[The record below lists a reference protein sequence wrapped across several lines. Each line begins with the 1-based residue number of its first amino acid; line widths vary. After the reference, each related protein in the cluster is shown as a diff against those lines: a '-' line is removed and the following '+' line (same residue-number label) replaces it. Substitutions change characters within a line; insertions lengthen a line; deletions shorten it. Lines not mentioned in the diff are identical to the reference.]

1 MRTNLTR
8 SFATIALLAALVSPA
23 TGEAQVVDNSD
34 NTQYGTVAAEF
45 LLLGAGARGTALG
58 GAYSALATDVTALY
72 YNPAGVAQIGRP
84 GAMVSSYSYLADT
97 RYTWFGAAFPMS
109 GGSRSV
115 GVSLG
120 SFGFSEQP
128 VTTVENPDGDGR
140 VYKVNQTFVAGS
152 YAQNF
157 SDRFSAGL
165 SVKYIQ
171 DKLGTVTAGT
181 FAVDF
186 GTNFHALVG
195 SRPLRAAFVISNL
208 GGTLEHNGSDLDV
221 TVFRTPPLGTVD
233 VPQEPSQASLKT
245 KDFGLP
251 VMFRVS
257 VALDLVAQANNRVT
271 LLSEFSQPNNT
282 KPGAGMGLEWSAMN
296 LGNSGFSLA
305 ARGSYTIQPDNDLE
319 FSNNAGFT
327 TAESTGAFTSDGL
340 AVGGGVGFSRGNF
353 KLGFDYAFRDFGPV
367 GGANFF
373 SFSISW

>member
-1 MRTNLTR
+1 MRTNLTG

-23 TGEAQVVDNSD
+23 TAGAQVVDNSD
-34 NTQYGTVAAEF
+34 NTQYGTAAAEF

-58 GAYSALATDVTALY
+58 GAYAALATDVTALY

-140 VYKVNQTFVAGS
+140 VYKVNQSFVAGT

-165 SVKYIQ
+165 SVKYIT
-171 DKLGTVTAGT
+171 DHLGSTQAGT
-181 FAVDF
+181 FAIDF
-186 GTNFHALVG
+186 GTNFHAMVG

-208 GGTLEHNGSDLDV
+208 GGTLEHNGTDLDV
-221 TVFRTPPLGTVD
+221 TVFREPPLGTVD

-257 VALDLVAQANNRVT
+257 VALDLVAQANNKVT

-282 KPGAGMGLEWSAMN
+282 KPGAGMGLEWQALN

-319 FSNNAGFT
+319 FSSNAGFT

-340 AVGGGVGFSRGNF
+340 AVGGGVAFNRGNF

-373 SFSISW
+373 SFSINW

>member
-1 MRTNLTR
+1 MRTNMTR
-8 SFATIALLAALVSPA
+8 YFATIALLAALAGPA
-23 TGEAQVVDNSD
+23 TAQIVDNSD
-34 NTQYGTVAAEF
+34 NTAFGTTAAEF

-58 GAYSALATDVTALY
+58 GAYAALATDVTALY

-97 RYTWFGAAFPMS
+97 RYTWFGAAFPMA
-109 GGSRSV
+109 GGARAV

-128 VTTVENPDGDGR
+128 VTTVANPDGDGR
-140 VYKVNQTFVAGS
+140 VYRVNESFIAGTF
-152 YAQNF
+152 AQNF
-157 SDRFSAGL
+157 SDRFSAGI

-171 DKLGTVTAGT
+171 DELGTAKAGT

-186 GTNFHALVG
+186 GTNFHAMVG
-195 SRPLRAAFVISNL
+195 TRPLRAAFVISNL
-208 GGTLEHNGSDLDV
+208 GGTLAHNGADLDV
-221 TVFRTPPLGTVD
+221 NVFRVPPLGTVN

-257 VALDLVAQANNRVT
+257 VALDLVAMSNNRIT

-282 KPGAGMGLEWSAMN
+282 KPGAGMGVEWAGTN

-305 ARGSYTIQPDNDLE
+305 ARGSYTLQPDNE
-319 FSNNAGFT
+319 YAFGAGAGFT
-327 TAESTGAFTSDGL
+327 TQESTGSFTSDGL
-340 AVGGGVGFSRGNF
+340 ALGGGVGFKRGNF
-353 KLGFDYAFRDFGPV
+353 DVGFDYAFRDLGPV

>member
-1 MRTNLTR
+1 MRTNMTR
-8 SFATIALLAALVSPA
+8 CFATIALLAALAAP
-23 TGEAQVVDNSD
+23 TTAQIVDNSD
-34 NTQYGTVAAEF
+34 NTAFGTSSAEF

-58 GAYSALATDVTALY
+58 GAYAALATDVTALY

-97 RYTWFGAAFPMS
+97 RYSWFGAAFPMA
-109 GGSRSV
+109 GGARAV
-115 GVSLG
+115 GIAIG
-120 SFGFSEQP
+120 SFGFSEQA

-140 VYKVNQTFVAGS
+140 VYRVNESFISGT

-165 SVKYIQ
+165 TVKYIQ
-171 DKLGTVTAGT
+171 DQLGSAKAGT

-186 GTNFHALVG
+186 GTNFHAMVG
-195 SRPLRAAFVISNL
+195 TRPLRAAFVISNL
-208 GGTLEHNGSDLDV
+208 GGTLAHNGSDLDV
-221 TVFRTPPLGTVD
+221 TVFRLPPLGTVN
-233 VPQEPSQASLKT
+233 VPQEPAPGSLKT

-257 VALDLVAQANNRVT
+257 VALDLLAQSNNRVT
-271 LLSEFSQPNNT
+271 VLSEFSQPNNT
-282 KPGAGMGLEWSAMN
+282 KPGAGMGLEWAATN

-319 FSNNAGFT
+319 YGAGAGFST
-327 TAESTGAFTSDGL
+327 QETTGAFTSDGVAL
-340 AVGGGVGFSRGNF
+340 GGGIGYGRGNF
-353 KLGFDYAFRDFGPV
+353 RMGFDYAFRDFGPV

>member
-1 MRTNLTR
+1 MRTNMMR
-8 SFATIALLAALVSPA
+8 SFAGVALLAALAAPA
-23 TGEAQVVDNSD
+23 TAQIVDNSD
-34 NTQYGTVAAEF
+34 NTAFGTSAAEF

-58 GAYSALATDVTALY
+58 GAYAALATDVTALY
-72 YNPAGVAQIGRP
+72 YNPAGLAQMSRP
-84 GAMVSSYSYLADT
+84 GAVVSSYSYLADT
-97 RYTWFGAAFPMS
+97 RYSWFGAAFPMA
-109 GGSRSV
+109 GGARAI
-115 GVSLG
+115 GVSIG

-140 VYKVNQTFVAGS
+140 VYRVNESFISGT

-157 SDRFSAGL
+157 SDRFSAGF

-171 DKLGTVTAGT
+171 DELGTAKAGT

-186 GTNFHALVG
+186 GTNFHAMVG

-208 GGTLEHNGSDLDV
+208 GGTLRHNGTDLDV
-221 TVFRTPPLGTVD
+221 TVFRVPPLGTVD
-233 VPQEPSQASLKT
+233 VPQEPSAASLKT

-257 VALDLVAQANNRVT
+257 VALDLLAQANNKVT

-282 KPGAGMGLEWSAMN
+282 KPGAGMGLEWAATN

-319 FSNNAGFT
+319 FGTGAGFAT
-327 TAESTGAFTSDGL
+327 QETTGAFTSDGL
-340 AVGGGVGFSRGNF
+340 ALGGGVGFNRGNF

-373 SFSISW
+373 SFSIGW

>member
-1 MRTNLTR
+1 MRTNMMR
-8 SFATIALLAALVSPA
+8 SFATIALLAALAAPA
-23 TGEAQVVDNSD
+23 TAQIVDNSD
-34 NTQYGTVAAEF
+34 NTAFGTSAAEF

-58 GAYSALATDVTALY
+58 GAYAALATDVTALY
-72 YNPAGVAQIGRP
+72 YNPAGLAQMSRP
-84 GAMVSSYSYLADT
+84 GAVVSSYSYLADT
-97 RYTWFGAAFPMS
+97 RYSWFGAAFPMA
-109 GGSRSV
+109 GGARAI
-115 GVSLG
+115 GVSIG

-140 VYKVNQTFVAGS
+140 VYRVNESFISGT

-157 SDRFSAGL
+157 SDRFSAGF

-171 DKLGTVTAGT
+171 DELGSAKAGT

-186 GTNFHALVG
+186 GTNFHAMVG

-208 GGTLEHNGSDLDV
+208 GGTLRHNGTDLDV
-221 TVFRTPPLGTVD
+221 TVFRVPPLGTVD
-233 VPQEPSQASLKT
+233 VPQEPSAASLKT

-257 VALDLVAQANNRVT
+257 VALDLLAQANNKVT

-282 KPGAGMGLEWSAMN
+282 KPGAGMGLEWAATN

-319 FSNNAGFT
+319 FGTGAGFAT
-327 TAESTGAFTSDGL
+327 QETTGAFTSDGL
-340 AVGGGVGFSRGNF
+340 ALGGGVGFNRGNF

-373 SFSISW
+373 SFSIGW

>member
-1 MRTNLTR
+1 MRPNMMR
-8 SFATIALLAALVSPA
+8 SFATIALLAALAGPA
-23 TGEAQVVDNSD
+23 TAQIVDNSD
-34 NTQYGTVAAEF
+34 NTAFGTSAAEF

-58 GAYSALATDVTALY
+58 GAYAALATDVTALY
-72 YNPAGVAQIGRP
+72 YNPAGLAQIGRP

-97 RYTWFGAAFPMS
+97 KYSWFGAAFPMS
-109 GGSRSV
+109 GGSSAI
-115 GVSLG
+115 GLSIA
-120 SFGFSEQP
+120 SFGFNEQP

-140 VYKVNQTFVAGS
+140 VYRVNQSFVSGTF
-152 YAQNF
+152 AQNF

-165 SVKYIQ
+165 TIKYIQ
-171 DKLGTVTAGT
+171 DQLGTAKAGT

-186 GTNFHALVG
+186 GTNFHAMVG

-208 GGTLEHNGSDLDV
+208 GGTLAHNGTDLDV
-221 TVFRTPPLGTVD
+221 TVFRVPPIGTVN

-257 VALDLVAQANNRVT
+257 LALDLVAMSNNKIT
-271 LLSEFSQPNNT
+271 LLSEFTQPNNT
-282 KPGAGMGLEWSAMN
+282 KPGAGMGLEWAASN

-319 FSNNAGFT
+319 FGAGAGFT

-340 AVGGGVGFSRGNF
+340 AVGGGIGFNRGNF
-353 KLGFDYAFRDFGPV
+353 KMGFDYAFRDFGPV

-373 SFSISW
+373 SFSINW